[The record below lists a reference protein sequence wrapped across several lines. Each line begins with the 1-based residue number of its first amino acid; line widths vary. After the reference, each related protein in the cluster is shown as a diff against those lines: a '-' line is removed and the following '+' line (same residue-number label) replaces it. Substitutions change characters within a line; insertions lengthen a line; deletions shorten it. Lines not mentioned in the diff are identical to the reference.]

1 MIAVMPMS
9 FRLSCAF
16 RLVLLLLC
24 GAPVLAEEAGP
35 LMERI
40 KIATVGASDVSRTAQ
55 LYTRYLGYAVVESGT
70 VSAALA
76 TSWGAPAVADR
87 AYALLQGESGDD
99 VFLRVIEV
107 PVPADYRAMT
117 TWGWNAIEMIV
128 EDPDAMHER
137 LQDSAF
143 SHVGGPAYLGGG
155 SSSIRA
161 VQYTGLAQELF
172 YFTTETG
179 DRAASTLL
187 TPRASVDRPFIM
199 VVAGPDARKLTDFYV
214 EQFGAREAFFV
225 DSPIE
230 IIASAQGMP
239 ADHTYPLALVR
250 LGAFSNSIEIDGYP
264 PGTGPRPVPAG
275 ELPPGV
281 AMASFTVR
289 NLDELDASLF
299 VSAPIRPGGKAY
311 GDHRTVT
318 VVGPAGELIELIEE
332 R

>member
-1 MIAVMPMS
+1 MIAVMSMS
-9 FRLSCAF
+9 FRLSRAF

-24 GAPVLAEEAGP
+24 AAPVLAEEAGP

-55 LYTRYLGYAVVESGT
+55 LYTRYLGYDVVESGT

-76 TSWGAPAVADR
+76 ASWGAPAVADR

-199 VVAGPDARKLTDFYV
+199 VVAGPDARQLTDFYV

-239 ADHTYPLALVR
+239 ADHAYPLALVR

-289 NLDELDASLF
+289 NLDELDTSLF
-299 VSAPIRPGGKAY
+299 IGAPIRPGGKAY